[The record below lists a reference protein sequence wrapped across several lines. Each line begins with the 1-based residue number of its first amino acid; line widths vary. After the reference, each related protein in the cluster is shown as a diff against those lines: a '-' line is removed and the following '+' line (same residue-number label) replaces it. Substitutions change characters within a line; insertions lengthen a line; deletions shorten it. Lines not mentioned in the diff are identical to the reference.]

1 MPRRAPPLAAA
12 KIKTSKPGRICDG
25 AATGLYLF
33 TRDADHKYWIFR
45 FSRDRKMREM
55 GLGAA
60 VGPGAVP
67 LAKARDR
74 ARELYQAVRDG
85 LDPLDKRDADKVK
98 ARLDASIEASKNM
111 SFDECRDAYIAAH
124 EASWRNAKHRHQ
136 WLRTLQTYASPCF
149 GHVPV
154 GAVNIGFVMA
164 VLDGIWTEKP
174 ETASRVRGRIE
185 SVLDWATAR
194 EYRTGENPARW
205 ASLKYMLPARSKIA
219 GVKHHAALPFRDIG
233 DFMILLR
240 RQSGNAALAL
250 EYIILTAARLGEVR
264 NATWAEIDL
273 EGRLW
278 VIPASHTKTNRDH
291 RVPLGAPAMAILN
304 HMAGL
309 RTDDRPGALVFPG
322 AREGRPLSDA
332 SIVAAVR
339 AAGSNVTIHG
349 FRSSFRDWAGELTN
363 FPREVAEQALAHQVG
378 NAVENAYRR
387 GDALEKRRLLMDA
400 WSTYCARP
408 ATTGD
413 VINLT
418 DRKNG

>member
-74 ARELYQAVRDG
+74 ARGLHQAVRDG

-98 ARLDASIEASKNM
+98 ARLEASIEASKNLT
-111 SFDECRDAYIAAH
+111 FDECRDAYIAAH
-124 EASWRNAKHRHQ
+124 EASWRNAKHRSQ
-136 WLRTLQTYASPCF
+136 WLNTLQTYASPCF
-149 GHVPV
+149 GHIPV
-154 GAVNIGFVMA
+154 GAVNVGFVMA
-164 VLDGIWTEKP
+164 VLDGIWTNKP

-185 SVLDWATAR
+185 SVLDWASAR
-194 EYRTGENPARW
+194 GYRTGENPARW

-233 DFMILLR
+233 SFMDSLR
-240 RQSGNAALAL
+240 TQTGIPARAL
-250 EYIILTAARLGEVR
+250 EFLILTASRSGETRNAPWQELDFEARLWIVPAIRMKGSKEHR
-264 NATWAEIDL
+264 
-273 EGRLW
+273 
-278 VIPASHTKTNRDH
+278 IPLS
-291 RVPLGAPAMAILN
+291 APAMAVLE

-309 RTDDRPGALVFPG
+309 RTDNRPGALVFPRIPQRAGGQAVKRFQPYSGG
-322 AREGRPLSDA
+322 ACGRGECD
-332 SIVAAVR
+332 R
-339 AAGSNVTIHG
+339 ARHEIDV
-349 FRSSFRDWAGELTN
+349 
-363 FPREVAEQALAHQVG
+363 PRLG
-378 NAVENAYRR
+378 
-387 GDALEKRRLLMDA
+387 
-400 WSTYCARP
+400 W
-408 ATTGD
+408 
-413 VINLT
+413 
-418 DRKNG
+418 